1 MPSHSNSTRPEILAP
16 AGNADMLCA
25 AVFAGADAVYLG
37 LQNFNA
43 RRTAGNFTTEGLRQ
57 AVAFCHAR
65 DVRVY
70 VTLNTTLY
78 PGELTALAE
87 AVAGI
92 AAAGA
97 DAVITQDLAVAALVR
112 RMAPGLA
119 LHGSTQ
125 MSVQSL
131 DGARRLAA
139 LGFTRVI
146 LARELTLSEIAEAA
160 GRENEII
167 FGMLTPEV
175 NDLKRFGYHP
185 SGFINNCPE
194 AAEVLAFL
202 ERGWGGESFH
212 EIVNNLRTS
221 DPYMVMADFAD
232 YRRAQNDLSGL
243 YRDRGV
249 WNRMSLMNI
258 ANAGIFSADRAV
270 NDYARDIWHVK
281 PIK

>member
-97 DAVITQDLAVAALVR
+97 DAVITQDLAVAALG
-112 RMAPGLA
+112 APNGA
-119 LHGSTQ
+119 GPGAARLHADERAEPGRCAPS
-125 MSVQSL
+125 
-131 DGARRLAA
+131 GRA
-139 LGFTRVI
+139 GFYTRD
-146 LARELTLSEIAEAA
+146 LARELTLSEIAGITAGCGIETETFVHGALCMSVSGQCYMSAFLGGRSGNRGGCGGAVPSALRRIGHARA
-160 GRENEII
+160 GRGASSEPQ
-167 FGMLTPEV
+167 GHV
-175 NDLKRFGYHP
+175 CHR
-185 SGFINNCPE
+185 SS
-194 AAEVLAFL
+194 AAAFR
-202 ERGWGGESFH
+202 RGRGQCE
-212 EIVNNLRTS
+212 
-221 DPYMVMADFAD
+221 
-232 YRRAQNDLSGL
+232 
-243 YRDRGV
+243 DRGT
-249 WNRMSLMNI
+249 
-258 ANAGIFSADRAV
+258 AAPAGICGRGCQCLSAGAGG
-270 NDYARDIWHVK
+270 
-281 PIK
+281 

>member
-92 AAAGA
+92 AAGGA
-97 DAVITQDLAVAALVR
+97 DAANALLQAYMR
-112 RMAPGLA
+112 LSCRTPC
-119 LHGSTQ
+119 SEKN
-125 MSVQSL
+125 QS
-131 DGARRLAA
+131 A
-139 LGFTRVI
+139 
-146 LARELTLSEIAEAA
+146 
-160 GRENEII
+160 
-167 FGMLTPEV
+167 
-175 NDLKRFGYHP
+175 
-185 SGFINNCPE
+185 
-194 AAEVLAFL
+194 
-202 ERGWGGESFH
+202 
-212 EIVNNLRTS
+212 
-221 DPYMVMADFAD
+221 
-232 YRRAQNDLSGL
+232 LSGT
-243 YRDRGV
+243 DAA
-249 WNRMSLMNI
+249 SQH
-258 ANAGIFSADRAV
+258 AGGDQ
-270 NDYARDIWHVK
+270 
-281 PIK
+281 

>member
-97 DAVITQDLAVAALVR
+97 DAVITQDLAVAVR
-112 RMAPGLA
+112 PAGGAGDVDPG
-119 LHGSTQ
+119 
-125 MSVQSL
+125 
-131 DGARRLAA
+131 
-139 LGFTRVI
+139 
-146 LARELTLSEIAEAA
+146 
-160 GRENEII
+160 
-167 FGMLTPEV
+167 
-175 NDLKRFGYHP
+175 
-185 SGFINNCPE
+185 
-194 AAEVLAFL
+194 
-202 ERGWGGESFH
+202 
-212 EIVNNLRTS
+212 
-221 DPYMVMADFAD
+221 
-232 YRRAQNDLSGL
+232 RAQEPPA
-243 YRDRGV
+243 RQPDRGS
-249 WNRMSLMNI
+249 RRRQPETAI
-258 ANAGIFSADRAV
+258 G
-270 NDYARDIWHVK
+270 
-281 PIK
+281 

>member
-1 MPSHSNSTRPEILAP
+1 M
-16 AGNADMLCA
+16 
-25 AVFAGADAVYLG
+25 
-37 LQNFNA
+37 
-43 RRTAGNFTTEGLRQ
+43 
-57 AVAFCHAR
+57 AFCHAR

-146 LARELTLSEIAEAA
+146 LARELTLSEIAGITAGCGIETETFVHGALCMSVSGQCYMSAFLGGRSGNRGGCAGPCPSALRRIGHARA
-160 GRENEII
+160 GRGASSEPQ
-167 FGMLTPEV
+167 GHV
-175 NDLKRFGYHP
+175 CHR
-185 SGFINNCPE
+185 SS
-194 AAEVLAFL
+194 AAAFR
-202 ERGWGGESFH
+202 RGRGQCEGS
-212 EIVNNLRTS
+212 R
-221 DPYMVMADFAD
+221 DGCA
-232 YRRAQNDLSGL
+232 RRNMWPRLSMPVCW
-243 YRDRGV
+243 RGRV
-249 WNRMSLMNI
+249 NRMTHGFYKMY
-258 ANAGIFSADRAV
+258 F
-270 NDYARDIWHVK
+270 HVLVLQMV
-281 PIK
+281 I

>member
-1 MPSHSNSTRPEILAP
+1 M
-16 AGNADMLCA
+16 
-25 AVFAGADAVYLG
+25 YLG

-146 LARELTLSEIAEAA
+146 LARELTLSEIAGITAGCGIETETFVHGRAVHERFGPVLYECVPGRAQRQPGADARGRAVCPSTHRHARPAA
-160 GRENEII
+160 GHH
-167 FGMLTPEV
+167 LS
-175 NDLKRFGYHP
+175 LKDMSVIGHLP
-185 SGFINNCPE
+185 QLS
-194 AAEVLAFL
+194 AAGVASVKIEGRLRPPGICG
-202 ERGWGGESFH
+202 RGCQCLSAGAGG
-212 EIVNNLRTS
+212 
-221 DPYMVMADFAD
+221 
-232 YRRAQNDLSGL
+232 
-243 YRDRGV
+243 
-249 WNRMSLMNI
+249 
-258 ANAGIFSADRAV
+258 
-270 NDYARDIWHVK
+270 
-281 PIK
+281 

>member
-1 MPSHSNSTRPEILAP
+1 MPANKIKLEICGSNYVIATTDTEEYVLSLAEKLDSDMTQMLASNPTASVTTAAVITALGYLDELKKSTSGADNMRAQIKDYLEDAAKAKLAAEAGPPRGGAPAPRDRLFEREEVMPSHSNSTRPEILAP

-97 DAVITQDLAVAALVR
+97 DAVITQGSGRGRACAPNGAGPGAARLHADER
-112 RMAPGLA
+112 AEPGRCA
-119 LHGSTQ
+119 
-125 MSVQSL
+125 
-131 DGARRLAA
+131 
-139 LGFTRVI
+139 
-146 LARELTLSEIAEAA
+146 
-160 GRENEII
+160 
-167 FGMLTPEV
+167 
-175 NDLKRFGYHP
+175 P
-185 SGFINNCPE
+185 SGRAGFYT
-194 AAEVLAFL
+194 
-202 ERGWGGESFH
+202 R
-212 EIVNNLRTS
+212 
-221 DPYMVMADFAD
+221 DFGA
-232 YRRAQNDLSGL
+232 
-243 YRDRGV
+243 
-249 WNRMSLMNI
+249 
-258 ANAGIFSADRAV
+258 
-270 NDYARDIWHVK
+270 
-281 PIK
+281 